1 MQVITYEEY
10 NDFIARHPVYIEIL
24 AIPRP
29 HDIAK
34 QIFDFICADIVQE
47 REKYGLKKADRRKG
61 RHPDARKGQTIGA
74 NSLYVRKS
82 TQDERTKGTTNKDSR
97 SDSRDIEENS
107 EVDEG
112 GRVVFL

>member
-1 MQVITYEEY
+1 MQVITYDEY

-47 REKYGLKKADRRKG
+47 REKYGLKKANRHQG
-61 RHPDARKGQTIGA
+61 RHPSARETQTVGA
-74 NSLYVRKS
+74 TSLHIRKS
-82 TQDERTKGTTNKDSR
+82 TQDERAEGIKNQNSRPDSAN
-97 SDSRDIEENS
+97 IKENS
-107 EVDEG
+107 EIDEG
-112 GRVVFL
+112 GRMVFL